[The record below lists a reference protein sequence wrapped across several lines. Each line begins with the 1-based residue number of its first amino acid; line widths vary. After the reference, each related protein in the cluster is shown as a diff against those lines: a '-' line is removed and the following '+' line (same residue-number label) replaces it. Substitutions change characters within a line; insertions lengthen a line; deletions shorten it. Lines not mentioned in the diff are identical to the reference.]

1 MVHFSIPPYLGE
13 ALKPGLAAAAM
24 AASVGC
30 LERYNGG
37 DHSLLPLV
45 TEVALG
51 MAVYGAA
58 LLIFARVR
66 VRQIVDLAWQLKG

>member
-1 MVHFSIPPYLGE
+1 
-13 ALKPGLAAAAM
+13 M

>member
-1 MVHFSIPPYLGE
+1 
-13 ALKPGLAAAAM
+13 
-24 AASVGC
+24 
-30 LERYNGG
+30 
-37 DHSLLPLV
+37 
-45 TEVALG
+45 VALG